1 MVAIRFM
8 CGELIFTDEH
18 VYITERNRGRV
29 TYQGEKLV
37 HRVSILL
44 VLLVDLLSL
53 RQLLLLRV
61 GG

>member
-1 MVAIRFM
+1 M

-18 VYITERNRGRV
+18 VYITQRNRGRV

-61 GG
+61 SG